1 MNNWTL
7 IFVASA
13 SSYAL
18 RTIPILIFH
27 KLQVPSDGLIY
38 RFLNYA
44 AFGVMGGIIYS
55 ALLGE
60 TYYNNWVGHFE
71 TPSALLKLAT
81 LCLAVFIAARF
92 RGVFKTL
99 LICLGFYLSMSLLL
113 GAVT

>member
-7 IFVASA
+7 ILVASLA
-13 SSYAL
+13 SYVLRAL
-18 RTIPILIFH
+18 PILVFH
-27 KLQVPSDGLIY
+27 KLPIASDGLIY

-60 TYYNNWVGHFE
+60 RYYDDWLGHFE
-71 TPSALLKLAT
+71 NPTALLKLAT
-81 LCLAVFIAARF
+81 LCLAVFLAARF

-99 LICLGFYLSMSLLL
+99 FICLGFFIAMTFFV
-113 GAVT
+113 GA